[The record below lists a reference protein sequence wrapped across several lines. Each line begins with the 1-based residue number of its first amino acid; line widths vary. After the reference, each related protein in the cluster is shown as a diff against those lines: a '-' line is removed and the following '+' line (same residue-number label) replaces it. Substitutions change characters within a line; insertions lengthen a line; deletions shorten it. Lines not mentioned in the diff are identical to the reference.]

1 MNNIDITHFLSASQ
15 AESISSYG
23 HSIVISKPIAKKKKS
38 AMSLNNN
45 VHIH

>member
-15 AESISSYG
+15 AESIYSYG
-23 HSIVISKPIAKKKKS
+23 HSIVISKPIAKKKN